1 MGSSTL
7 FKYTYKDKEYEID
20 SPLIGDYNINNL
32 LLALIVVEQMGININ
47 DIISVIPKLT
57 CPPGRMDIIRYNKS
71 TIIVDYAHTP
81 DAVEKIINTVKDVSC
96 GKIYVVFGC
105 TGDRDRT
112 KRPIMTEIVLSNSY
126 MGIITIDDLHDEDP
140 NRIVSDMLS
149 KNERNNYKI
158 YLDRKEAIECGINML
173 EENDFL
179 LILGKGHEEAIIVKD
194 KRIPFN
200 DHNVVMDIIKEKV
213 EMI

>member
-1 MGSSTL
+1 MGLIKVAINAIGGTL
-7 FKYTYKDKEYEID
+7 HDQWEDYIKCD
-20 SPLIGDYNINNL
+20 SLSNDVL
-32 LLALIVVEQMGININ
+32 VVKKTTDTG
-47 DIISVIPKLT
+47 VIT
-57 CPPGRMDIIRYNKS
+57 NKS

-81 DAVEKIINTVKDVSC
+81 DAVEKIINTVKNVSC

-112 KRPIMTEIVLSNSY
+112 KRPIMTEIVLSNSH
-126 MGIITIDDLHDEDP
+126 MGIITIDDLHNEDP
-140 NRIVSDMLS
+140 DRIVSDMLS
-149 KNERNNYKI
+149 ENKRNNYRI
-158 YLDRKEAIECGINML
+158 YLDRKEAIEYGINKL
-173 EENDFL
+173 EDNDFL